1 MNAVSRVPPID
12 PDDPATQQKVR
23 ETLSRIEGWLA
34 DAAAHF
40 TAWLMMRQNA
50 EGTAGSVLEL
60 GVYRGKYLA
69 LLYGCSAP
77 MARRVVGVDLF
88 AGEDSRHN
96 RAAIAAVKD
105 TMRSAWGDSDRLEL
119 IAADT
124 LKLTATRL
132 MDALAAKAAFVSVDG
147 GHEAIHLENDID
159 LAAQVLAPG
168 GIVAVD
174 DAFNHTTPGAIEGTC
189 RYFEVRNVGRL
200 APFAQ
205 CYNKLFL
212 CAANEHEAR
221 LADAKSYVDG
231 HANLPF
237 CAATLQ
243 RMRENATIG
252 FAPRFF
258 GWEIVPFL

>member
-168 GIVAVD
+168 VLLRSRSV
-174 DAFNHTTPGAIEGTC
+174 TTSCSCAPPMSTRHGWRTRSLTLMATRTC
-189 RYFEVRNVGRL
+189 R
-200 APFAQ
+200 
-205 CYNKLFL
+205 
-212 CAANEHEAR
+212 
-221 LADAKSYVDG
+221 
-231 HANLPF
+231 
-237 CAATLQ
+237 
-243 RMRENATIG
+243 
-252 FAPRFF
+252 FAPRRCNACARTPPSVSPRGSSVGRSCRFF
-258 GWEIVPFL
+258 KYLPPITRKDAIRRMR